1 MRMIQGK
8 VMQNAR
14 KVEVGGSPLSDL
26 GGVKLVVLV
35 RRGLAKGE
43 KKAPKFFPAAYKHL
57 DMALLECLLPL
68 SNVFP

>member
-43 KKAPKFFPAAYKHL
+43 KKPRSSSL
-57 DMALLECLLPL
+57 RLT
-68 SNVFP
+68 NT